1 MYTTVLSFHLCLEDT
16 SILLHDSWKGYSNFE
31 YQIQRQM
38 QPITT
43 AFKGKDSFISDS
55 PVKWH
60 EWTNGFIFYNVLGW
74 QTFLVWTRLKGFPGY
89 RIFWPE
95 NQISIWAGQGSG
107 ANLIIHWRIRKNQN
121 LEVVAGRGWV
131 LQGRKSD
138 SLNSIL

>member
-60 EWTNGFIFYNVLGW
+60 KSGQMVSFFIMF
-74 QTFLVWTRLKGFPGY
+74 
-89 RIFWPE
+89 
-95 NQISIWAGQGSG
+95 
-107 ANLIIHWRIRKNQN
+107 
-121 LEVVAGRGWV
+121 
-131 LQGRKSD
+131 
-138 SLNSIL
+138 